1 MIAAISPAGI
11 NYDET
16 LSTLRFAQSVSAIST
31 KAAANVDEEAS
42 VIDRMR
48 KEIETLKKL
57 IEAKKKENAEGLND
71 DEIQELKECMK
82 QQMKQIES
90 NDEEEQVMKK
100 QLELR

>member
-16 LSTLRFAQSVSAIST
+16 LSTLWFAQSVSAIST

-71 DEIQELKECMK
+71 DEI
-82 QQMKQIES
+82 
-90 NDEEEQVMKK
+90 
-100 QLELR
+100 